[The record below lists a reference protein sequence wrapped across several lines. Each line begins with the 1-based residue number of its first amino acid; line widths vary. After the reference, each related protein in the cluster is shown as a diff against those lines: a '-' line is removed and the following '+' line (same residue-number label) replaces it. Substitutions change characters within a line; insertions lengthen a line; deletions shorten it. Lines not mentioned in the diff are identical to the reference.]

1 MENKT
6 MHELKRGQREIMQSR
21 LEVFDNLYPH
31 RDYVIT
37 IVNPEFSCL
46 CPRTGYPDFAVIEI
60 KYIPNRYCLEL
71 KSWKL
76 FINKYRDRGIFHEEV
91 TNELLEALVQA
102 LKPRYLHIR
111 GDFNPRGNVHT
122 VVTAEYR
129 SRGFKGQ
136 VTG

>member
-1 MENKT
+1 MD
-6 MHELKRGQREIMQSR
+6 ELKRGQLEIMQAR
-21 LEVFDNLYPH
+21 LEVFENRYPH
-31 RDYVIT
+31 RNYIVT
-37 IVNPEFSCL
+37 IHNPEFTCL

-60 KYIPNRYCLEL
+60 RYIPDEWCLEL

-91 TNELLEALVQA
+91 TNELLEELVKV

-111 GDFNPRGNVHT
+111 GDFNPRGNIHT

-129 SRGFKGQ
+129 AKGFRGPIPAPMA
-136 VTG
+136 